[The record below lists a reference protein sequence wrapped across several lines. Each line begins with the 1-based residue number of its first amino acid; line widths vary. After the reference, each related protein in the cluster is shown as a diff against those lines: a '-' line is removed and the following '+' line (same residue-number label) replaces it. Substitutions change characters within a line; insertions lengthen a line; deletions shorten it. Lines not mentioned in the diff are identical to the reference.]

1 MKKHIILFL
10 LYITILTLYILQL
23 QYDNYIYVEWP
34 IYKLGNMLLNVAVT
48 YKGIGENEVKIEN
61 LIERIDIENI
71 IYEAFLNNNLSRNDV
86 NNNREKFQNTD
97 RTELIRNN
105 VIIRAKKNLATQ
117 IKNELKKQLDDIKII
132 LKIGLYSSCIDL
144 SKKIDIRTVL
154 NNKSNVLNE
163 LDELNELG
171 DINNFINDIQEK
183 INGVIG
189 YLTCYVYED
198 LEDNKLIPE
207 EITSEISKYSKHIS
221 NGLLAVTISIGILV
235 VLMLARIFYKNT
247 WLRLLYRIIS
257 IITMLILIVLTLVFL
272 LIPHVPI
279 KNIKEKLREYE
290 IDILEGNYLQNKY
303 WGISLKL
310 LISVTVLF
318 IITKLLPIKL

>member
-1 MKKHIILFL
+1 MKKYIILFL
-10 LYITILTLYILQL
+10 LYIIILTLYILQL

-34 IYKLGNMLLNVAVT
+34 IYILDNILFNVAIT
-48 YKGIGENEVKIEN
+48 DKGISGNKVRIEN
-61 LIERIDIENI
+61 LIKSINIENI
-71 IYEAFLNNNLSRNDV
+71 IDKAFLINNLLKNDV
-86 NNNREKFQNTD
+86 NNNREKFKNTD

-105 VIIRAKKNLATQ
+105 VINRVKKNLATH

-132 LKIGLYSSCIDL
+132 LKIGLYSSCIGL
-144 SKKIDIRTVL
+144 KKIDIRTVL
-154 NNKSNVLNE
+154 NNESNVLNE
-163 LDELNELG
+163 LDKLNELG
-171 DINNFINDIQEK
+171 DVNNFINDIQEK
-183 INGVIG
+183 INEAIG
-189 YLTCYVYED
+189 FLTCYVYED
-198 LEDNKLIPE
+198 LEDNILIPE

-221 NGLLAVTISIGILV
+221 NGLLAVTISIGILI

-257 IITMLILIVLTLVFL
+257 VITMLILIVLTLVFL
-272 LIPHVPI
+272 LIPHIPI
-279 KNIKEKLREYE
+279 DNIKGKLEEYE

-318 IITKLLPIKL
+318 IVTKSLPIKL